1 MASINIGKV
10 VVGGLAG
17 GLVANVI
24 DFVTNT
30 YVLAADWESFAK
42 AHNLDP
48 AAMSSASVATTWVI
62 VDFLMGIIL
71 VFAYAAI
78 RPRFGPGPKTAVIS
92 GLLIFVAVSLVLY
105 GFANMGLM
113 TMNMFF
119 TGSIGAIVS
128 TLASSLVGAAIYK
141 E

>member
-1 MASINIGKV
+1 MASINTGKV
-10 VVGGLAG
+10 VIGGLAA

-30 YVLAADWESFAK
+30 YVLASDWESFAK

-48 AAMSSASVATTWVI
+48 AAMTNPSTAVTWVVI
-62 VDFLMGIIL
+62 DFLIGIIL

-78 RPRFGPGPKTAVIS
+78 RPRFGPGPKTAVYS
-92 GLLIFVAVSLVLY
+92 GLLIYIAVTLVLF
-105 GFANMGLM
+105 GFTTMGLM
-113 TMNMFF
+113 TMGMFV
-119 TGSIGAIVS
+119 TGSIAAIVS
-128 TLASSLVGAAIYK
+128 TLAASLVGAAIYK

>member
-1 MASINIGKV
+1 MASINTGKV
-10 VVGGLAG
+10 VVGGLAA

-30 YVLAADWESFAK
+30 FVLASSWEAFAK

-48 AAMSSASVATTWVI
+48 AAFTSPSVAITWVL
-62 VDFLMGIIL
+62 VDFAMGIIL
-71 VFAYAAI
+71 VFAYAAF
-78 RPRFGPGPKTAVIS
+78 RPRFGPGPKTAICS
-92 GLLIFVAVSLVLY
+92 GLTIFAAVTIVVY

-113 TMNMFF
+113 TMSMFV
-119 TGSIGAIVS
+119 TGTISAIVS
-128 TLASSLVGAAIYK
+128 TLAASLVGAAIYK

>member
-1 MASINIGKV
+1 MASINTGKV

-30 YVLAADWESFAK
+30 YVLAGDWEAFAR

-62 VDFLMGIIL
+62 VDFLLGIIL
-71 VFAYAAI
+71 VFAYAAM
-78 RPRFGPGPKTAVIS
+78 RPRFGPGPKTAIYS
-92 GLLIFVAVSLVLY
+92 GLLIYIAITLVVF

-113 TMNMFF
+113 SMTSFV

-128 TLASSLVGAAIYK
+128 TLAASLVGAAIYK

>member
-10 VVGGLAG
+10 VIGGLAA

-30 YVLAADWESFAK
+30 YVLAGDWEVFAK

-48 AAMSSASVATTWVI
+48 AAMTSPSTAVTWVV

>member
-1 MASINIGKV
+1 MASINTGKV
-10 VVGGLAG
+10 VVGGLAA

-30 YVLAADWESFAK
+30 YVLAPDWQSFAT

-48 AAMSSASVATTWVI
+48 AAMTKPSVAATWVI
-62 VDFLMGIIL
+62 IDFLMGIIL

-78 RPRFGPGPKTAVIS
+78 RPRFGPGPKTAICS
-92 GLLIFVAVSLVLY
+92 GLLIYIAITLVLY
-105 GFANMGLM
+105 GFTNMGLL
-113 TMNMFF
+113 TMGMFV
-119 TGSIGAIVS
+119 TGSISAIVS
-128 TLASSLVGAAIYK
+128 TLAASLVGAAIYK